1 MSTLQATPGTT
12 LLRTYSYAEAAALLG
27 VSRWTLRRAVRRKQ
41 LRATRLGRRVVF
53 LERNLAAWLDSR
65 TR

>member
-1 MSTLQATPGTT
+1 MSTARIQTHDVKT
-12 LLRTYSYAEAAALLG
+12 AAALLG
-27 VSRWTLRRAVRRKQ
+27 VSRQTLWRLVKRKE

-53 LERNLAAWLDSR
+53 RATELEALLDRR